1 MSKPPTKKEA
11 FEPMTIGKAKEL
23 FAKYKTALLP
33 DYENLV
39 KLFRRNDIEDP
50 ISNSNYLHA
59 LLWME
64 VMFRNTCSSFQ
75 MVTDNDG
82 MPGCLEDA
90 FLEMLRRVHRSGGK
104 ARVIVLGDNSSS
116 WDLLECDF
124 DVLEVLRGVPV
135 SPYTIPHFMV
145 CDGMVRSEE
154 LHGELSDGVDASVV
168 AEVYFSNRVKAMV
181 FGEKFDAF
189 WGKLS
194 QPKLVT

>member
-1 MSKPPTKKEA
+1 MSKPPTKEA

-39 KLFRRNDIEDP
+39 KRFRRNDIEDP

-75 MVTDNDG
+75 MVTGEGGLPD
-82 MPGCLEDA
+82 CLLDA
-90 FLEMLRRVHRSGGK
+90 FSEMLRRVQRSGGR
-104 ARVIVLGDNSSS
+104 ARVIVLGEDSSS
-116 WDLLECDF
+116 WDLLVSDF
-124 DVLEVLRGVPV
+124 DVLEVLRGVAVRPHI
-135 SPYTIPHFMV
+135 IPHFII

-154 LHGELSDGVDASVV
+154 LHDELSDGVDASVV
-168 AEVYFSNRVKAMV
+168 AEVYFSNKVKAMV
-181 FGEKFDAF
+181 FGQKFDAF